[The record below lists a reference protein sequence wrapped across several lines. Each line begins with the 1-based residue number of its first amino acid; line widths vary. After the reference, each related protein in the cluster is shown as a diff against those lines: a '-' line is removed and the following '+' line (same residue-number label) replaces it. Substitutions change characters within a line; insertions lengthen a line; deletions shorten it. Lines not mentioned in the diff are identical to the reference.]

1 MTDKEYS
8 EAFDKLESDFNE
20 TYKKFLKDKQ
30 ELSYKYLL
38 SKVPYK
44 VGDIVGNE
52 YGMILI
58 THITHAWKFS
68 KKIINPLDH
77 YKFDGEK
84 LTKSLKPYKKSKK
97 VSTSIRHITKVI
109 KKDKKNGSTIGKE

>member
-1 MTDKEYS
+1 MTNKEYS

-20 TYKKFLKDKQ
+20 TYQKFLNDRK
-30 ELSYKYLL
+30 ELSFKYLK

-58 THITHAWKFS
+58 THITHTWKFS
-68 KKIINPLDH
+68 KKIINPKDH
-77 YKFDGEK
+77 YIFEGEK
-84 LTKSLKPYKKSKK
+84 LKKNLKPYKKSRK
-97 VSTSIRHITKVI
+97 SSIRLRDITKVI
-109 KKDKKNGSTIGKE
+109 EKDKN